1 MNQTSVIDLS
11 TFEALKDAMGAD
23 FLPELVQTYFEE
35 TPQLISKLQEALAIQ
50 DCDAF
55 RRAAHSIKSTSNS
68 FGALEFGALAKEL
81 EFLGKES
88 NLKDAPD
95 KVKGLVTNYDS
106 VRSALKDLVNGK

>member
-23 FLPELVQTYFEE
+23 FITELVQTYFDE
-35 TPQLISKLQEALAIQ
+35 TPQLFSKLQDALAIR

-68 FGALEFGALAKEL
+68 FGALELGMLAKEL
-81 EFLGKES
+81 EFMGRDS
-88 NLKDAPD
+88 NLTEAPE
-95 KVKGLVTNYDS
+95 KVKNLVTSYGS
-106 VRSALKDLVNGK
+106 VQLALKGLINV